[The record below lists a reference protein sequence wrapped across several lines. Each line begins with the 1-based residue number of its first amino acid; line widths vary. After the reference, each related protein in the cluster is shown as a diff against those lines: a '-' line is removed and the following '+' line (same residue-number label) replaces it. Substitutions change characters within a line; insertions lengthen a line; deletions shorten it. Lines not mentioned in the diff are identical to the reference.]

1 MPEKQ
6 QDHDHSI
13 AVEARGLTKNF
24 GTLKAVNA
32 IDLSIHRGEIFALL
46 GTNGAGKTTS
56 IKMLSCLIRPDGGTA
71 SLLGKDIIREAGEVK
86 KIIGVS
92 PQETAITGHLTVK
105 ENLLLM
111 GGVFGLS
118 KGFSLQRARELMEL
132 MGLQERREQSRKLSG
147 GLQRRL
153 SIAMAMMSDPEILF
167 LDEPTLGLDPGARR
181 SVWNYIECLKGQK
194 TILLTTHYL
203 EEADALADHIAIIN
217 KGRIIAQGSSRELK
231 DRYRSEKCIRISGKG
246 LKESCLAELN
256 SAGMC
261 AEMDGEDLKI
271 RHADPDLYRITYI
284 LRKHKVVIEGISW
297 KQPLSLLV
305 FFLMAL
311 ACTSLGVILGALF
324 TENQVSAVGSILI
337 VVVSLFSGAWMEL
350 KMVGGLFTRIAYL
363 MPFAHAIDSLRAM
376 MSGAVFSDYSSSF
389 FIVLAYTLILC
400 LLAILAFRHAM
411 KHP

>member
-1 MPEKQ
+1 MPEKLYENHQ
-6 QDHDHSI
+6 TI

-32 IDLSIHRGEIFALL
+32 IDLSIRRGEIFALL

-56 IKMLSCLIRPDGGTA
+56 IKMLSCLLRPDSGTA
-71 SLLGKDIIREAGEVK
+71 SLLSKDIIREAAAVK

-111 GGVFGLS
+111 GGVFGMSREL
-118 KGFSLQRARELMEL
+118 SLQRARELTEL

-181 SVWNYIECLKGQK
+181 SVWNYIERLKGQK

-217 KGRIIAQGSSRELK
+217 KGSIIAQGSSRELK
-231 DRYRSEKCIRISGKG
+231 NRYSSEKCIRISGKG
-246 LKESCLAELN
+246 LEEPCLAELR
-256 SAGMC
+256 SAGMH
-261 AEMDGEDLKI
+261 AEMDGSDLEI
-271 RHADPDLYRITYI
+271 RHPNPDLYHITDI
-284 LRKHKVVIEGISW
+284 LRKYKVIIEGISW
-297 KQPLSLLV
+297 EQPSLDDV
-305 FFLMAL
+305 F
-311 ACTSLGVILGALF
+311 
-324 TENQVSAVGSILI
+324 
-337 VVVSLFSGAWMEL
+337 L
-350 KMVGGLFTRIAYL
+350 KLTGEEVA
-363 MPFAHAIDSLRAM
+363 P
-376 MSGAVFSDYSSSF
+376 
-389 FIVLAYTLILC
+389 
-400 LLAILAFRHAM
+400 
-411 KHP
+411 

>member
-261 AEMDGEDLKI
+261 AEMDGEDLEI
-271 RHADPDLYRITYI
+271 RHADPDLYRITDI

-297 KQPLSLLV
+297 KQPSLDDV
-305 FFLMAL
+305 F
-311 ACTSLGVILGALF
+311 
-324 TENQVSAVGSILI
+324 
-337 VVVSLFSGAWMEL
+337 L
-350 KMVGGLFTRIAYL
+350 KLTGEEVA
-363 MPFAHAIDSLRAM
+363 P
-376 MSGAVFSDYSSSF
+376 
-389 FIVLAYTLILC
+389 
-400 LLAILAFRHAM
+400 
-411 KHP
+411 